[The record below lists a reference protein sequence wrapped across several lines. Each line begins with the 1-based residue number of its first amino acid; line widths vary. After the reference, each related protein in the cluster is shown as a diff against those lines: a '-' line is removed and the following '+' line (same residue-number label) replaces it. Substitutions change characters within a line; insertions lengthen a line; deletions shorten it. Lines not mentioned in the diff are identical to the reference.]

1 MLSEVYKGLGGED
14 RAGRN
19 LRRFVEAHCL
29 AESPWE
35 EGAKV
40 EALVGRAAWWAWEGG
55 VKKVCASL
63 SSVIFMGREADSRL

>member
-1 MLSEVYKGLGGED
+1 VLSEVYKGLGGED

-40 EALVGRAAWWAWEGG
+40 ETLAGRTVWWAWEGG

-63 SSVIFMGREADSRL
+63 SSVFLMGREADNRL